1 MFPRIGPCLFNPF
14 RSNTSSSL
22 KRDQSVAE
30 KSKWPCITPKSWK
43 RSKSRQIKLINKRS
57 IYTTCLACKR
67 KINEI
72 SQQKS
77 LKCKKNVSRGK
88 KSANE
93 MHLCHYLY
101 LWMTKDVWLTA
112 FTDGLESLFA
122 PPPTI
127 SLRSD
132 SDTIDHEKLLMNIT
146 DIDLTY
152 NMKRKVITKISSSSL
167 INCSGLLWRRH
178 AGAHLDGHQHRT
190 NKNICYRV
198 LVQKRELIPLIIH
211 SKYFPDSDW
220 LKAYV

>member
-1 MFPRIGPCLFNPF
+1 MQTKYPNRNH
-14 RSNTSSSL
+14 SNVKKTW
-22 KRDQSVAE
+22 AE
-30 KSKWPCITPKSWK
+30 ARRVQTRCICATTCTFGWQ
-43 RSKSRQIKLINKRS
+43 RCVVNS
-57 IYTTCLACKR
+57 IYRWSGVL
-67 KINEI
+67 I
-72 SQQKS
+72 
-77 LKCKKNVSRGK
+77 
-88 KSANE
+88 
-93 MHLCHYLY
+93 CH
-101 LWMTKDVWLTA
+101 
-112 FTDGLESLFA
+112 
-122 PPPTI
+122 PPTI